1 MSREVKDRDGG
12 MLGSLG
18 SVLPTGPVGSRGLSG
33 TGEGEG
39 SGCGEKAGLF
49 REEPPWPSGGLRGL
63 CQRGGDPLHSPQ
75 LPRDPAPAAAGA
87 FLCSFI
93 IHHVLTA

>member
-12 MLGSLG
+12 MLGSLV
-18 SVLPTGPVGSRGLSG
+18 SVPGGTVGSQGLRG

-39 SGCGEKAGLF
+39 TGYGEKAGLF
-49 REEPPWPSGGLRGL
+49 REELPWQSWGLEAL
-63 CQRGGDPLHSPQ
+63 CQHAVPPLHSPP
-75 LPRDPAPAAAGA
+75 LPRDAAPAAAGA